1 MQLKCNIFFC
11 YRMIEEFMLLANMAV
26 ARRIYRAF
34 PKQAVLRRHKEPQ
47 EKQLNDLEAQ
57 GRKLGLQIDASN
69 SQTLQVSYRMPE
81 IRKVLAGGS
90 FSVFKTLQIR
100 VASKL
105 CPAQSF

>member
-1 MQLKCNIFFC
+1 MTNQNDRTRIYQWFDCTVISFFPEVNINMQLKYNIFFC

-69 SQTLQVSYRMPE
+69 SQTLQVGNRIP
-81 IRKVLAGGS
+81 
-90 FSVFKTLQIR
+90 
-100 VASKL
+100 
-105 CPAQSF
+105 